1 MMKNLMVKIIVIE
14 SFEVIDNNYIHVRHV
29 VSNNNLISQP
39 GQLP

>member
-1 MMKNLMVKIIVIE
+1 MMKKFMVKIIAIE